1 MTAVEKWKSIK
12 VSERHVREL
21 RLLKEAWR
29 KHSIDEVMEELI
41 APRRV
46 EQAAVLMDLEESDAP
61 SI

>member
-12 VSERHVREL
+12 VSECHVREL

-29 KHSIDEVMEELI
+29 KRSIDEVMEELI

-46 EQAAVLMDLEESDAP
+46 EQAAILMDMEETDAT